1 MNNPI
6 FNIRNLSW
14 SKLSATLCVIVLF
27 ASPLLWADEQ
37 ATQSA
42 VRDDAPRVSGSIDV
56 DSIGIGDRF
65 VYSIEVDKDVMQ
77 SVLFPSF
84 AGKGSEAYELIEDMP
99 VDTLSREGRRLKIRK
114 SYRLAAFEEG
124 IHSVVPQ
131 VMYADKNIV
140 DTLYGADTLSLLVTT
155 FQIDS
160 TSHAIF
166 DIKPQRT
173 LPFKFGEI
181 SGYIKWVII
190 ILLIVALLLYAL
202 KRILAYYGKNIT
214 DTNDYGT
221 FLYVDASDDAICLK
235 SHDASKLCQNVEVR
249 HCVAR
254 SSANGIKFGTMGVG
268 GFKNIKIIDNKVY
281 DTYRSA
287 FTIASVDGGIVDNV
301 LVDSLYSANT
311 GNAIYLRIGDRRN
324 KRASMRNVT
333 IQNSTF
339 EVMAHKTDSGY
350 MYEGPI
356 EDNPRNLS
364 PASIVGLAGNN
375 IEGVTLRNVQIIHDG
390 GGNRNYAYRGTSNAD
405 LESIPEM
412 EKAYPEF
419 SQFKELPAWG
429 FFVRH
434 AKDIVFDNVTFTLMH
449 ADYRPAVVMSD
460 VNGATLKDVR
470 YHFRDSDKP
479 ITKPEPLKLHK
490 CKNVEK

>member
-1 MNNPI
+1 M
-6 FNIRNLSW
+6 
-14 SKLSATLCVIVLF
+14 
-27 ASPLLWADEQ
+27 LWADEQ

-214 DTNDYGT
+214 DIFKPAPPLPPHVEAQMALEKLRAQHLWQEGEHKLYYSTLTDILRAYIAGRYGIGAMEMT
-221 FLYVDASDDAICLK
+221 TDETIEAIRTVEMPQKSAMDLVGILRDADL
-235 SHDASKLCQNVEVR
+235 V
-249 HCVAR
+249 
-254 SSANGIKFGTMGVG
+254 KFAKAVPESEE
-268 GFKNIKIIDNKVY
+268 NE
-281 DTYRSA
+281 SA
-287 FTIASVDGGIVDNV
+287 F
-301 LVDSLYSANT
+301 
-311 GNAIYLRIGDRRN
+311 
-324 KRASMRNVT
+324 RA
-333 IQNSTF
+333 
-339 EVMAHKTDSGY
+339 
-350 MYEGPI
+350 
-356 EDNPRNLS
+356 
-364 PASIVGLAGNN
+364 
-375 IEGVTLRNVQIIHDG
+375 
-390 GGNRNYAYRGTSNAD
+390 
-405 LESIPEM
+405 
-412 EKAYPEF
+412 
-419 SQFKELPAWG
+419 AWD
-429 FFVRH
+429 FVEQ
-434 AKDIVFDNVTFTLMH
+434 
-449 ADYRPAVVMSD
+449 
-460 VNGATLKDVR
+460 
-470 YHFRDSDKP
+470 
-479 ITKPEPLKLHK
+479 TKPVEIVEEEDDDDPKPK
-490 CKNVEK
+490 AKN